1 MQRNWSSI
9 TIHNRCINF
18 KSFCDSNEPIMSS
31 DIYHCQKLQFH
42 QKIIL
47 QSYYSAEDN
56 EFTFLPL
63 LHLKLCIGMQIKYT
77 YLIGHNNQI
86 NGFRT
91 AATHPS
97 WRLYFLRAYASWLHL
112 SMTGLPRF
120 GFSNGYKVI
129 RLLQIP
135 ASNTCLAGASSSI
148 RTAWPSQRS
157 RWILRCITSM
167 SLRSSYSSLL
177 NRMRKSSPT
186 RTGPKILRRTF
197 LSNTLKAAAS
207 VFNSVHASAA

>member
-120 GFSNGYKVI
+120 GLSNGYKVALFADFRRFPHQI
-129 RLLQIP
+129 SVSPKKYPILLHT
-135 ASNTCLAGASSSI
+135 ND
-148 RTAWPSQRS
+148 
-157 RWILRCITSM
+157 M
-167 SLRSSYSSLL
+167 
-177 NRMRKSSPT
+177 
-186 RTGPKILRRTF
+186 
-197 LSNTLKAAAS
+197 
-207 VFNSVHASAA
+207 ASAVAEY